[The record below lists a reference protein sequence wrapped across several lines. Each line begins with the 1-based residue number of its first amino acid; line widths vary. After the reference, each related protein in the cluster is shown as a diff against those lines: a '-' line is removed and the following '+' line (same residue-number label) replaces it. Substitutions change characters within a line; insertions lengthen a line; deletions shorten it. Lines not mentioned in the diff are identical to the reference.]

1 MNETQRKA
9 LLLLGLAR
17 KARKLEIGEEPCG
30 IACRSGK
37 AKLLLIAHDA
47 GDHTFRRARSY
58 CRAGKPPYLCVPFT
72 KDELG
77 DALGCNACALCAIL
91 DAPFAKAF
99 LEDLPELAQQHEEI
113 LQELTRQTAQE
124 AGFGLTMDVPEPVW
138 GCVSFYQ
145 GQPDELWDGST
156 VFTLRNVVAET
167 MGADGYLWKLSRVS
181 REDFR
186 WQEDVPSIS
195 WDDWADRKTSGE
207 AYLLGRTADAVYLL
221 RFGGGTQLFAD
232 VPACAEARADFL
244 AAGRAM
250 LQSFLDQNGIEPNP
264 YWQEIY
270 SQEAAG

>member
-113 LQELTRQTAQE
+113 LQELR
-124 AGFGLTMDVPEPVW
+124 
-138 GCVSFYQ
+138 
-145 GQPDELWDGST
+145 
-156 VFTLRNVVAET
+156 AET
-167 MGADGYLWKLSRVS
+167 PPGRKGTPEK
-181 REDFR
+181 REI
-186 WQEDVPSIS
+186 W
-195 WDDWADRKTSGE
+195 
-207 AYLLGRTADAVYLL
+207 
-221 RFGGGTQLFAD
+221 
-232 VPACAEARADFL
+232 
-244 AAGRAM
+244 
-250 LQSFLDQNGIEPNP
+250 
-264 YWQEIY
+264 
-270 SQEAAG
+270 

>member
-91 DAPFAKAF
+91 G
-99 LEDLPELAQQHEEI
+99 QRR
-113 LQELTRQTAQE
+113 LQGVSGGP
-124 AGFGLTMDVPEPVW
+124 AG
-138 GCVSFYQ
+138 
-145 GQPDELWDGST
+145 
-156 VFTLRNVVAET
+156 A
-167 MGADGYLWKLSRVS
+167 GA
-181 REDFR
+181 
-186 WQEDVPSIS
+186 
-195 WDDWADRKTSGE
+195 
-207 AYLLGRTADAVYLL
+207 
-221 RFGGGTQLFAD
+221 
-232 VPACAEARADFL
+232 
-244 AAGRAM
+244 AA
-250 LQSFLDQNGIEPNP
+250 
-264 YWQEIY
+264 
-270 SQEAAG
+270 

>member
-1 MNETQRKA
+1 MQKKIPMRQCVGCREMRQKKELVRVVKSPEGVISLDFRGKAPGRGAYLCPNSECLKKRSAPRRWNVPSTPGFRRKFWTNWSEPWRSSTMNETQRKA

-113 LQELTRQTAQE
+113 LQELTRQTARVQKRRQE
-124 AGFGLTMDVPEPVW
+124 EKAH
-138 GCVSFYQ
+138 
-145 GQPDELWDGST
+145 
-156 VFTLRNVVAET
+156 RKNV
-167 MGADGYLWKLSRVS
+167 
-181 REDFR
+181 
-186 WQEDVPSIS
+186 
-195 WDDWADRKTSGE
+195 
-207 AYLLGRTADAVYLL
+207 
-221 RFGGGTQLFAD
+221 RFGKK
-232 VPACAEARADFL
+232 
-244 AAGRAM
+244 
-250 LQSFLDQNGIEPNP
+250 
-264 YWQEIY
+264 
-270 SQEAAG
+270 